1 MSKAEI
7 RMRGF
12 LKRTPVKTLVSLI
25 KDHSQLLS
33 AEDILTVES
42 CGRILTEDINSPAN
56 VPNFDRSAM
65 DGYALDAESTFGASA
80 YNPLM
85 FRVVGEV
92 TPGKIYEKVIRPGE
106 ALRIM
111 TGSPVPKGANAVL
124 MAEHAELFDDKIQ
137 VSEAVTP
144 GKHVGKIGEDVKQN
158 QTLFKQGRRLR
169 AQDIAVLAS
178 VGLKKIKVIRKPE
191 VELIITGNELLKP
204 GEKPTGVQI
213 VDSNSVM
220 LRPLIQRDGGVLNA
234 IHHLKDER
242 NLIRKHLSDSNAD
255 LICMTGGTSV
265 GIEDHGPTLIDEL
278 GELLVHGIPMRPA
291 APTGFGLIAGSSAGK
306 MKKVFLLPGNPV
318 SCLSAYDYFVGRSL
332 RLMGGCSEE
341 WPYRSRM
348 VKLANKISSQIGRV
362 EYVRLRIE
370 NERAFFIAAGGASI
384 LSSTT
389 QADGFLLTEEESEGF
404 AEGEEVQI
412 WLYDEY

>member
-1 MSKAEI
+1 MTKAEI

-12 LKRTPVKTLVSLI
+12 LKRTPVNTLLSMI

-33 AEDILTVES
+33 SENISTIES
-42 CGRILTEDINSPAN
+42 CGRTLTNDINSPEN

-65 DGYALDAESTFGASA
+65 DGYALNAESTFGASS

-85 FRVVGEV
+85 FQVVGEI
-92 TPGKIYEKVIRPGE
+92 TPGKIFKKVVQPGE

-124 MAEHAELFDDKIQ
+124 MAEHTELFDKKIQ

-144 GKHVGKIGEDVKQN
+144 GKHVGKIGEDVKQG

-178 VGLKKIKVIRKPE
+178 VGLKTIKVVRKPE

-204 GEKPTGVQI
+204 GEKPNGVKI

-220 LRPLIQRDGGVLNA
+220 LRALIQRDSGVLNA
-234 IHHLKDER
+234 VHHLKDER

-278 GELLVHGIPMRPA
+278 GELLVHGISMRPA
-291 APTGFGLIAGSSAGK
+291 APTGFGLIPSESAGR

-332 RLMGGCSEE
+332 RLMSGCYEE
-341 WPYRSRM
+341 WPYRSQI
-348 VKLANKISSQIGRV
+348 VKLATKISSQIGRV
-362 EYVRLRIE
+362 EYIRLRIE
-370 NERAFFIAAGGASI
+370 KERAFFIAAGGASI
-384 LSSTT
+384 LTSTS
-389 QADGFLLTEEESEGF
+389 QADGFMLTEEESEGF
-404 AEGEEVQI
+404 AEGEEVQV
-412 WLYDEY
+412 WLYDKY